1 MIGLPVIFRKYGEDF
16 EQLYKDSEIV
26 IYKTTLPSLEI
37 FKYKVS
43 KPDKY
48 HDDIWEKYPSESSF
62 GSWAWCAT
70 CREQFDRIL
79 STHFALSNEKR
90 QICENVCPF

>member
-1 MIGLPVIFRKYGEDF
+1 MIELSKKFRKYGEEF
-16 EQLYKDSEIV
+16 TQLYKDDDIV
-26 IYKTTLPSLEI
+26 IYKSTLPSVEV

-48 HDDIWEKYPSESSF
+48 HNDIWENYPSDSSF
-62 GSWAWCAT
+62 GNWAWCAT

-79 STHFALSNEKR
+79 SNHFALSNEKR